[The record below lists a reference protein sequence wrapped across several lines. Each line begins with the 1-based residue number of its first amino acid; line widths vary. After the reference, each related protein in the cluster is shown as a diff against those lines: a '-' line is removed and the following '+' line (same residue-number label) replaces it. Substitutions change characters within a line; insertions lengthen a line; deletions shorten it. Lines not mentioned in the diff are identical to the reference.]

1 MSHLDEK
8 TERIDLRTASRAR
21 SESGQP
27 ESFPEEHAPKD
38 RQLFT
43 LEVLSKLAQQY
54 SSQPDFKDLIEY
66 LLQTLSEQFT
76 APDTFA
82 VLQHP
87 FFPGVEHNYFGTGSY
102 LNNDFLK
109 SMKITIEHCN
119 YFLKNKGPQ
128 RVKDLDLRG
137 RSASLGFMLAES
149 NVELITPL
157 LHNNNV
163 IGLIGLGAN
172 ANKSDY
178 EEYQLDRLD
187 ALVFAIVPFI
197 VNSFRFTEI
206 SNLFKWGQDLIDNIR
221 QGVFVFDKNDLLK
234 KINTPGFKILRSF
247 KPNVPSIDSLYRVNI
262 NLIFPEGIYPGLIQ
276 RMNLAKN
283 SDNYEYAGILRAGS
297 GPNQKL
303 YNLYLGQTS
312 GKSGEETDRVI
323 TLEDITSQKNS
334 EQRFLEVETLA
345 QKAALVASMSEK
357 LVRVLNTIQGGL
369 ELIRSASDKG
379 GRTNSEAFLGSLEE
393 KLLEIE
399 QVCAFLR
406 AGSNLAPR
414 KKLVNLN
421 SIIDEVLTFVKVQ
434 ERFKRTSIA
443 KKLDPAL
450 SELEMDPDQIALLI
464 LQLLKNAADAVN
476 ESQKESGEVIVKT
489 HGQDQ
494 QLIVSIS
501 DNGTGLKP
509 GVREKLFKTHCTTKG
524 EGQGWSLF
532 TCSKILD
539 NHNCQ
544 VEIDSIEGK
553 GVTFKL
559 IFPTGHQNLSLIEKD
574 LDSIEGWQPDS

>member
-1 MSHLDEK
+1 MTHFGDK
-8 TERIDLRTASRAR
+8 TERIDLILTNQAEPLPA
-21 SESGQP
+21 
-27 ESFPEEHAPKD
+27 EHSPKD

-54 SSQPDFKDLIEY
+54 SSQPDFKDLIDY
-66 LLQTLSEQFT
+66 LLQTISEQFS
-76 APDTFA
+76 APNTFA

-102 LNNDFLK
+102 QNNEFLK

-128 RVKDLDLRG
+128 RVKGLDLRG

-163 IGLIGLGAN
+163 IGLIGLGSN
-172 ANKSDY
+172 VNKSDY
-178 EEYQLDRLD
+178 EDYQLDRLD

-247 KPNVPSIDSLYRVNI
+247 KPNVPSIDSLYRVHI
-262 NLIFPEGIYPGLIQ
+262 NLIFPEIIYPGLIQ
-276 RMNLAKN
+276 RMNLAKKL
-283 SDNYEYAGILRAGS
+283 DNFEYAGILRAGS

-303 YNLYLGQTS
+303 YNLYMGQTS
-312 GKSGEETDRVI
+312 GKTSEETDRVI

-334 EQRFLEVETLA
+334 EQRFLEVEVMA
-345 QKAALVASMSEK
+345 QKAALAAAVSEQLIGIHK
-357 LVRVLNTIQGGL
+357 AVQGGL
-369 ELIRSASDKG
+369 ELIHSSSEMEDSASLATVWGVLEGKFKEIERLCTNLKG
-379 GRTNSEAFLGSLEE
+379 GGEL
-393 KLLEIE
+393 
-399 QVCAFLR
+399 V
-406 AGSNLAPR
+406 PR
-414 KKLVNLN
+414 KRPCNLN
-421 SIIDEVLTFVKVQ
+421 SIIDEVLTYLKVQ

-450 SELEMDPDQIALLI
+450 SDLEIDPDQIALLI

-476 ESQKESGEVIVKT
+476 ESQRESGEVIVRT
-489 HGQDQ
+489 EMRGSETF
-494 QLIVSIS
+494 VTIS
-501 DNGTGLKP
+501 DNGQGIRPEIK
-509 GVREKLFKTHCTTKG
+509 EKLFKEHCTTKG
-524 EGQGWSLF
+524 EGHGYSLL
-532 TCSKILD
+532 TCSKILEG
-539 NHNCQ
+539 HQCQ
-544 VEIDSIEGK
+544 VEIDSNPGK
-553 GVTFKL
+553 GATFKL
-559 IFPTGHQNLSLIEKD
+559 IFPTGQQNLAFIEKD
-574 LDSIEGWQPDS
+574 LDSTQGWQPSF